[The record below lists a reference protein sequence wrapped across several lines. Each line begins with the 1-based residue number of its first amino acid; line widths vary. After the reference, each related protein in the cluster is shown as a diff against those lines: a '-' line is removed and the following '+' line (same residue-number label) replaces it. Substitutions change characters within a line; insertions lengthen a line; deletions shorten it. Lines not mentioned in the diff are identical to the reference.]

1 MHKRYVVIAAAV
13 ALAAPGAGCGSS
25 QTTVTVTA
33 PRASTTRTVTRTRA
47 APASTTT
54 TEPSPATATRAVPT
68 TPDALYTDPHGMRC
82 VRVTSTGVSHVFPNG
97 YCSPAYQLTDSSGHT
112 CSSEA
117 ISPSGHCPYVPL
129 RTTSPATTSTATTST
144 ATTSTATASTAYST
158 TTDAN
163 GVECATGLVDPKTGL
178 CVKP

>member
-47 APASTTT
+47 ARASTTT

-117 ISPSGHCPYVPL
+117 ISPSGHCPYVPR

-144 ATTSTATASTAYST
+144 ATASGAYST

>member
-1 MHKRYVVIAAAV
+1 MHKRYVVIVAAV
-13 ALAAPGAGCGSS
+13 ALGALGAGCGSS

-33 PRASTTRTVTRTRA
+33 PPTTTTQTVTRTRA

-54 TEPSPATATRAVPT
+54 TEPSPATATGAVPT

-82 VRVTSTGVSHVFPNG
+82 VRVTSTGVRHVFPNG

-117 ISPSGHCPYVPL
+117 ISPSGHCPYVP
-129 RTTSPATTSTATTST
+129 P

-163 GVECATGLVDPKTGL
+163 GVECSTGLVNPKTGL

>member
-33 PRASTTRTVTRTRA
+33 PPTSTTQTVTRTRA
-47 APASTTT
+47 APTSTTT

-117 ISPSGHCPYVPL
+117 ISPSGHCPYVP
-129 RTTSPATTSTATTST
+129 RRTTSTAITST

-163 GVECATGLVDPKTGL
+163 GVECSTGLVDPKTGL